1 MRRKRMPRLTRIN
14 YTPRVLGFGAIFVA
28 ISWLT
33 YVRDWSAGLYV
44 LAAVYFLL
52 YPHCVYWFDRLRE
65 SPKGIEISAM
75 LFDAFMLALWTVA
88 IEFSGW
94 VSFTLLATVILNNTM
109 TGGVPQ
115 FIRAAA
121 CYGLGLLVGALLFGV
136 HWSPEAP
143 LGIEIITMVAL
154 QVYIFVVARVL
165 SIQNQRLFR
174 TKNDAEKKNV
184 IFLTMLK
191 LTDLGDQ
198 SETLELLVDEALKVL
213 QGLYPNQ
220 SFGFVLKDPDE
231 SDTLNFAAYTSD
243 LDEEQRA
250 LLRCQLS
257 RVCEYLPKGQ
267 FVSIADQDDNSF
279 VFPLKQRVDR
289 FQGLLLIHGRKLPEE
304 ERQSMRL
311 LLKQL
316 STTIANKL
324 LSLELKS
331 AAERDALTG
340 IYNRGRLEQE
350 IADAEARLRDNMDAH
365 FSVILIDLIGLKPI
379 NDQYGHI
386 AGDQLIC
393 SVANALRA
401 TCREHDRLFRFG
413 GDEFVILCRDETGQ
427 GARALVKRIDH
438 HVKGQKVSLST
449 DQGAAMDVRIELS
462 VGLAHSDQVPPEDVL
477 KRADERMYED
487 KKRWYAERDRY
498 R

>member
-1 MRRKRMPRLTRIN
+1 MPRLTRIN
-14 YTPRVLGFGAIFVA
+14 YMPRVFGFGAIFVA

-33 YVRDWSAGLYV
+33 YVRDWSAWLYV

-65 SPKGIEISAM
+65 SRKGIEIPAM
-75 LFDAFMLALWTVA
+75 MFDAFMLALWTVA

-109 TGGVPQ
+109 TGGVSQ
-115 FIRAAA
+115 FTRAAG
-121 CYGLGLLVGALLFGV
+121 CYGLGLLVGALSFGV

-143 LGIEIITMVAL
+143 LGIEIITMISL
-154 QVYIFVVARVL
+154 LVYIFVVARVL

-174 TKNDAEKKNV
+174 TKTDAEKKNV
-184 IFLTMLK
+184 IFSTMLK

-213 QGLYPNQ
+213 QGLYPHQ
-220 SFGFVLKDPDE
+220 SFGFVLKDPEE
-231 SDTLNFAAYTSD
+231 STLHFAAYTSD
-243 LDEEQRA
+243 LDEERRD

-257 RVCEYLPKGQ
+257 RVCEYLPKGH
-267 FVSIADQDDNSF
+267 FVNITDQGDDSY
-279 VFPLKQRVDR
+279 VFPLKQRFDR
-289 FQGLLLIHGRKLPEE
+289 FQGLLLIHGQKLPEE

-350 IADAEARLRDNMDAH
+350 IADAQMRLRDNIDAH
-365 FSVILIDLIGLKPI
+365 FSVILIDLIGLKSI

-393 SVANALRA
+393 RVADALRA

-413 GDEFVILCRDETGQ
+413 GDEFVILCIDETGY
-427 GARALVKRIDH
+427 GARALMMRIDH
-438 HVKGQKVSLST
+438 NVKGQTVSLLT
-449 DQGAAMDVRIELS
+449 DQGEAMDVRIELS
-462 VGLAHSDQVPPEDVL
+462 VGLASSDQVPPEDVL